1 MPAPAVSDTAAA
13 TTSEKITFTGSQG
26 EPLAARLDR
35 PAGPVRAYALF
46 AHCFTCSKDIFAA
59 ARIAGALAERGI
71 AVLRFDFTGLG
82 MSGGDFANTNF
93 SSNVAD
99 LIAAADFLREN
110 YEAPEILVGH
120 SLGGAAVLAAAGE
133 VPEAVAVATV
143 GAPADAEHVKHN
155 FGDKLGT
162 IEQDGE
168 AQVTLAGR
176 PFRIKKQFLYDIAG
190 HTLDDKIA
198 AMKKALI
205 VFHSPVDAQVDIENA
220 GRIFLAAKHPK
231 SFISLDNADHLL
243 SRREDAVYVAEVL
256 SAWASRYIEEPEAVA
271 KAGDR
276 PEGEVLVEETRAG
289 KFQQRVQMGNHTY
302 LADEPK
308 KIGGM
313 DTGPTPYDYLLAGLG
328 ACSSMTMRMYAERKE
343 IPVRRIS
350 VRLKHER
357 IHAEDCE
364 NCAEGRT
371 GMIDLISRDISIDGD
386 LTEDQRGKLLEIA
399 DKCPVHRTIKSDP
412 EIVSRLAES

>member
-1 MPAPAVSDTAAA
+1 MPSPAVSDAVAS
-13 TTSEKITFTGSQG
+13 TTSQKVTFTGSQG

-35 PAGPVRAYALF
+35 PEGPVRAYALF

-120 SLGGAAVLAAAGE
+120 SLGGAAVLAAAGD

-155 FGDKLGT
+155 FGDKLGA

-168 AQVTLAGR
+168 AEVTLAGR
-176 PFRIKKQFLYDIAG
+176 PFRIKKQFLDDIAG

-205 VFHSPVDAQVDIENA
+205 VFHSSVDAQVDIENA

-231 SFISLDNADHLL
+231 SFISLDKADHLL

-256 SAWASRYIEEPEAVA
+256 SAWASRYIEEPEVA
-271 KAGDR
+271 AKIGDR
-276 PEGEVLVEETRAG
+276 SEGEVLVEETRAG
-289 KFQQRVQMGNHTY
+289 RFQQRVRMGNHIY
-302 LADEPK
+302 LADEPE

-343 IPVRRIS
+343 IPVRQIA

-357 IHAEDCE
+357 VHADDCE
-364 NCAEGRT
+364 SCAEGRT
-371 GMIDLISRDISIDGD
+371 GMIDLISRDIRIDGD
-386 LTEDQRGKLLEIA
+386 LTDDQRGKLLEIA

-412 EIVSRLAES
+412 EIVSRLADE